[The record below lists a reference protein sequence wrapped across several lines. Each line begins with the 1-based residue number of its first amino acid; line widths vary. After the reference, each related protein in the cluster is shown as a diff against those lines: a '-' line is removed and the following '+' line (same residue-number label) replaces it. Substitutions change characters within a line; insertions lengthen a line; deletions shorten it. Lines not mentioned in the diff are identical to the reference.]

1 VSRGGLLRL
10 ISMMYDDFL
19 DPFEEDEEERK
30 NKLLLLA
37 LIGELDEDMQEELDL
52 WLDSEPGYRKTFD
65 LLMDPDKRKKLMA
78 KYTWLQYP
86 PLESDAEFPI
96 QFSQN

>member
-1 VSRGGLLRL
+1 
-10 ISMMYDDFL
+10 MKYDDFH
-19 DPFEEDEEERK
+19 DPFEEDEEGRK

-65 LLMDPDKRKKLMA
+65 LLMDPNKRKKLME
-78 KYTWLQYP
+78 KFSWLQYP
-86 PLESDAEFPI
+86 PLESEFEFPI